1 MLNECRN
8 NSFPLTT
15 AQRGLWFSQKI
26 MPGAIMN
33 IAEAVEICGPIRPE
47 IFHQALHQ
55 VVAEA
60 EQLRV
65 RIVEQDAKPRQVL
78 RSAYEGD
85 FPYIDMSREADPR
98 AAIDAWMMAEV
109 TGPIDLANDP
119 LWVSALLKAADDR
132 YFWYHRAHHIVCDGY
147 GGGLVARRLAE
158 VYTARA
164 EGREPEPY
172 CFCPVAEVVE
182 AEAGYRSS
190 RRFERDRE
198 YWQQQ
203 LVGMPEAVTLSRS
216 RRGHSLSSNLR
227 RSTAHLS
234 AETSRQLVELGKT
247 AAVSL
252 PQVLIS
258 LVAAYYQR
266 ATGASDL
273 VIGMPV
279 SGRINASLR
288 RAVSVCANMVPIR
301 LSFTPEMTAAGLFA
315 QVSRMVLQALR
326 HQQYR
331 YEDLRRDLGLMGQ
344 DQNIA
349 WLGVNIEPFDYRLNF
364 GGATTILHNV
374 SNSSTEDLMVFVYD
388 RGTEAG
394 LRFDLDANP
403 SLYRVA
409 ELDEHRRRLI
419 RLIEQVLANPDTPLR
434 DLDVIGDEERHRLLF
449 DWNDTAAPVSDTS
462 LPALL
467 AQWAAATP
475 DAPAVVFEDTVLSY
489 RQLHDHS
496 VRQARQLLAS
506 GVQPGGIVAVAL
518 PRSEQLLIALLAI
531 MRTGAAYLPLDLDGP
546 SERMAQ
552 VLDDASPA
560 ALIAPPKMHPQFA
573 RGGLTLL
580 EPVDPDALSS
590 DNAQEPDLSTPEG
603 TAYVLY
609 TSGSTG
615 RPKGVEITHRN
626 LSNFLQGMQRQ
637 LLPAASDR
645 FLAVTNI
652 TFDIAGLELYLPLTA
667 GACVVMANGG
677 AVRNPPALAQL
688 IRYSGATHVQATPS
702 LWRVLLA
709 CSETKLGGVH
719 ALVGGEALSA
729 DLAARLKVM
738 AARVTQFYGPTET
751 TIWSTAFELGEIGAV
766 PPPIGRPVLNT
777 QVYVLDED
785 RRLVPTGTVGE
796 LYIGGEGVA
805 RAYLHQPN
813 LTAERFLINPFTRD
827 GSRMYRTGDLVRW
840 SDDGLLEFIGRAD
853 DQVKI
858 NGHRVELG
866 EIETLLLQHATI
878 AQAAVAAHRD
888 RDGAVSLCAY
898 LVTQSG
904 AAIDNDGVRT
914 FLAGRLPNA
923 MIPASFIVL
932 DEMPLTPSGKLDRKA
947 LPVPERGSR
956 NAHAEPVT
964 PTEKKLA
971 ALWQQVLGVQRVGLH
986 DNFFELGGDSLN
998 VAEVVAHFP
1007 AWFEMELPLGSLFE
1021 APTIAVLAALMER
1034 LGGEYNDPLSVVLPL
1049 RTVGKTAQLPLFCIH
1064 PIIGV
1069 SMGFSGLLRHLDPTI
1084 PVYGLQSRGLRGGG
1098 SLPGSVEEIAA
1109 DYLAQIR
1116 RIQPEGPYRLIG
1128 RSLGGLIAHSI
1139 AGQMRS
1145 QGLKVEMLAMIDSY
1159 LFTSGEFAQTRT
1171 EADEVVAALRFL
1183 DIQFAHEKTPQ
1194 TLRELNEVLLHPEKA
1209 RSIPQAQGTLKLA
1222 QEIGKSDPDFL
1233 NRMSAVMLNNLK
1245 VAREYV
1251 ARKVDVDLLY
1261 FHATQMTGDLDGILD
1276 RSPLAWGPRVGR
1288 IQVHELACHHEA
1300 VLDPI
1305 PAAQI
1310 ANKLQQRLPM
1320 MHGPWAPEGL
1330 PAIQQNTEAIAAAW
1344 V

>member
-1 MLNECRN
+1 MNEHGN

-26 MPGAIMN
+26 TPGAIMN

-47 IFHQALHQ
+47 IFQQALHQ

-65 RIVEQDAKPRQVL
+65 RVIEQDARPRQIL
-78 RSAYEGD
+78 RSVFEGD
-85 FPYIDMSREADPR
+85 FPCIDMSGEPDPR
-98 AAIDAWMMAEV
+98 AAIEAWMMAEL
-109 TGPIDLANDP
+109 TRPIDLANDP

-158 VYTARA
+158 VYTALA
-164 EGREPEPY
+164 EGREPAPY
-172 CFCPVAEVVE
+172 CFCTVGEVVE
-182 AEAGYRSS
+182 AETGYRNS

-203 LVGMPEAVTLSRS
+203 LTGMPEAVTLSRS

-234 AETSRQLVELGKT
+234 AQTARQLSEFGK
-247 AAVSL
+247 AAAISL

-266 ATGASDL
+266 ATGSSDL

-279 SGRINASLR
+279 SGRINAALR

-301 LSFTPEMTAAGLFA
+301 LSFTPEMTAAELFA
-315 QVSRMVLQALR
+315 QVSRTVLQALR

-331 YEDLRRDLGLMGQ
+331 YEDLRRDLGLVGH

-349 WLGVNIEPFDYRLNF
+349 WLGVNIEPFDYRLDF
-364 GGATTILHNV
+364 GGATTILHNL

-403 SLYRVA
+403 SLYQMG
-409 ELDEHRRRLI
+409 ELDEHRRRLM
-419 RLIEQVLANPDTPLR
+419 RLIEQVLANPCTPLR
-434 DLDVIGDEERHRLLF
+434 RLDIIGDEERHRLLVG
-449 DWNDTAAPVSDTS
+449 WNDTAAVLPDIS
-462 LPALL
+462 LPAIV

-475 DAPAVVFEDTVLSY
+475 DAPAVVFGNAVLSY
-489 RQLHDHS
+489 RQLHDRS
-496 VRQARQLLAS
+496 IRQARQLLAN
-506 GVQPGGIVAVAL
+506 GVKPGAIVAVAL
-518 PRSEQLLIALLAI
+518 PRNEQLLLALLAI
-531 MRTGAAYLPLDLDGP
+531 MRTGAAYLPLDPDGP
-546 SERMAQ
+546 IERMAQ
-552 VLDDASPA
+552 VLDDAFPA
-560 ALIAPPKMHPQFA
+560 ALIAEPQMHSHFA
-573 RGGLTLL
+573 RDGFTFL
-580 EPVDPDALSS
+580 EPGHLDAPLS
-590 DNAQEPDLSTPEG
+590 DNAQEPDLSTPQG
-603 TAYVLY
+603 VAYVLY

-626 LSNFLQGMQRQ
+626 LCNLLQGMQRE
-637 LLPAASDR
+637 LVPAASDR
-645 FLAVTNI
+645 FLALTNI
-652 TFDIAGLELYLPLTA
+652 TFDISGLELYLPLTV
-667 GACVVMANGG
+667 GACVVMASGG
-677 AVRNPPALAQL
+677 AVRNPPALAKL
-688 IRYSGATHVQATPS
+688 IRQSGVTHVQATPS

-709 CSETKLGGVH
+709 CSETNLGDVH
-719 ALVGGEALSA
+719 VLVGGEALSA
-729 DLAARLKVM
+729 ELAARLKGM

-751 TIWSTAFELGEIGAV
+751 TVWSTAFELGEIGAE
-766 PPPIGRPVLNT
+766 PPPIGRPILNT
-777 QVYVLDED
+777 QVYVLGED
-785 RRLVPTGTVGE
+785 RQPVPTGAIGE

-805 RAYLHQPN
+805 KAYLHQPK
-813 LTAERFLINPFTRD
+813 LTGERFPANPFAGD

-840 SDDGLLEFIGRAD
+840 NDEGLLEFIGRAD

-866 EIETLLLQHATI
+866 EIESLLLQHA
-878 AQAAVAAHRD
+878 AVGQAAVAVHRD
-888 RDGAVSLCAY
+888 RDGGVTLAAY
-898 LVTQSG
+898 LVAQKG
-904 AAIDNDGVRT
+904 LLINIDALRT
-914 FLAGRLPNA
+914 FLTGRLPNA
-923 MIPASFIVL
+923 MIPASFTVL
-932 DEMPLTPSGKLDRKA
+932 DSMPLTPSGKLDRKA
-947 LPVPERGSR
+947 LPVPERASR
-956 NAHAEPVT
+956 NVHAEPVT
-964 PTEKKLA
+964 PIERKLA
-971 ALWQQVLGVQRVGLH
+971 MLWQKVLRVERVGLH

-998 VAEVVAHFP
+998 VAEMAAHFP
-1007 AWFEMELPLGSLFE
+1007 AWFETELPLGSLFE
-1021 APTIAVLAALMER
+1021 APTIAALAALIER
-1034 LGGEYNDPLSVVLPL
+1034 LSREHHDPLSVILPL
-1049 RTVGKTAQLPLFCIH
+1049 RKVDKAAQRPLFCIH

-1084 PVYGLQSRGLRGGG
+1084 PVYGLQSRGLRGGV

-1109 DYLAQIR
+1109 DYLAQIL

-1128 RSLGGLIAHSI
+1128 RSLGGLIGHSI

-1145 QGLKVEMLAMIDSY
+1145 QGLQVEMLAMIDSY
-1159 LFTSGEFAQTRT
+1159 LFISGEFTQSLT
-1171 EADEVVAALRFL
+1171 EADEVEAALRFL
-1183 DIQFAHEKTPQ
+1183 DIHLTHENMPR
-1194 TLRELNEVLLHPEKA
+1194 TLQELNGFLLHPDNA

-1222 QEIGKSDPDFL
+1222 KEIGKSDPDFI

-1245 VAREYV
+1245 VARQYL

-1261 FHATQMTGDLDGILD
+1261 FHATHMTGDLDGILD
-1276 RSPLAWGPRVGR
+1276 RSPSAWGPWVGG
-1288 IQVHELACHHEA
+1288 IQVHEIACHHEA

-1310 ANKLQQRLPM
+1310 ASKLQQRLSM
-1320 MHGPWAPEGL
+1320 MYSQWVPEVL
-1330 PAIQQNTEAIAAAW
+1330 PAIQQNTKPIAAAW
-1344 V
+1344 A